1 MRRVRLGGS
10 DRRRGLVQ
18 HAMTLAPKGPE
29 AIKEWLGELR
39 GPPKGRTK

>member
-1 MRRVRLGGS
+1 M
-10 DRRRGLVQ
+10 GLAPIKFTIQMPREVG
-18 HAMTLAPKGPE
+18 LAPKGPE